1 VATIELA
8 GHATVYETKGKG
20 VPLVFIHQVATDRRI
35 WQHQLAPLAG
45 QYLTVAV
52 DILGHGAQ
60 GWPLDEMSIG
70 RAAVHMQRL
79 LEQVVPG
86 RAFLVGVSMGAAVAM
101 QCALIAPSLVRGLIL
116 ISPWMRISEH
126 TKSLIDRLFRLAE
139 SGDMTA
145 HTDLFLR
152 YVFPPTYLERH
163 VPEVER
169 LRAIVMDQDSKMVA
183 YAWAACLAS
192 GVDGDLGEI
201 RVPSLVIAGMN
212 DLFTPPYLARE
223 VAAGLF
229 EVELEIWN
237 ASGHFPF
244 LEDAVRFNRKLE
256 MYVRRQS
263 ARATSE

>member
-1 VATIELA
+1 VA
-8 GHATVYETKGKG
+8 VYDARGKG

-35 WQHQLAPLAG
+35 WQHQLGAFAG

-52 DILGHGAQ
+52 DILGHGEQ

-70 RAAVHMQRL
+70 QAAVHLQRL
-79 LEQVVPG
+79 LEQVVP
-86 RAFLVGVSMGAAVAM
+86 RQAFLVGVSMGAVVAM

-116 ISPWMRISEH
+116 VSPWIRISEH
-126 TKSLIDRLFRLAE
+126 TKSLIARLFRLAE
-139 SGDMTA
+139 SGNMAA

-152 YVFPPTYLERH
+152 YVFPPAYLERQA
-163 VPEVER
+163 PEVAR
-169 LRAIVMDQDSKMVA
+169 LRSIVMDQDSKSVA
-183 YAWAACLAS
+183 YPWAACLAS
-192 GVDGDLGEI
+192 GVEGDLGEI
-201 RVPSLVIAGMN
+201 RVPSLVIAGMS

-223 VAAGLF
+223 VATALF

-256 MYVRRQS
+256 MYVRREP